1 MESIGKDCGL
11 LKQEY
16 DACFNK
22 WYAEKFLKG
31 HVDPSKE
38 TVPCE
43 ELFKTYRKCVVNAM
57 KEKNMD
63 VEEVMKKVIG
73 TENEKEPPEEE
84 K

>member
-1 MESIGKDCGL
+1 MESIGKDCSA

-31 HVDPSKE
+31 HVNPAEE

-43 ELFKTYRKCVVNAM
+43 ELFKTYRECVVTAM
-57 KEKNMD
+57 KAKKID
-63 VEEVMKKVIG
+63 VEEVMKNVIG
-73 TENEKEPPEEE
+73 TQDEKQAPEE